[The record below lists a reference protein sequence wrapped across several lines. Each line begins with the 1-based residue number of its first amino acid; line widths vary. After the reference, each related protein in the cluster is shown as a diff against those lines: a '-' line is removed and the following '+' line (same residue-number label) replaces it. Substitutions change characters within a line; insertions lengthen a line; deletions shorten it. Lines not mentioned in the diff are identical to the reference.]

1 MDCTAGIRSCALVCA
16 VIWLAPALVSAGGQ
30 EEADGSQPAA
40 TGAADVA
47 GAGAE
52 LPDTPQRPWTYGSR
66 AEFRAAAGRAL
77 PALGEAP
84 MLAQQV
90 SGGDLPPVAER
101 VPDEPLIVVPIEEIG
116 SYGGQM
122 NTTVMDGPVTWWFPA
137 YWLEEP
143 PVQLRPDAKTWY
155 PNWLLGVEQSADD
168 RTITLRLRPGMKWS
182 DGAPFTADD
191 VAFWFDDMN
200 MNRELRPSVPTS
212 LNVGGAPARGRR
224 IDDHAFELSFAAP
237 RPNFALR
244 QLTLPQYM
252 WSMGFIAE
260 PKHYLAQ
267 FHLSYNPQA
276 NELAKEGGFDDW
288 TQLFNARQ
296 GPYGKSA
303 DDLGRPVLE
312 AWVLQEAATDYAL
325 WERNPFYWKV
335 DVAGNQLPYFDRV
348 QNRSAATKEAFM
360 IAALGGEVDFVS
372 SILTIEDFPV
382 LTQNAEA
389 GGYEVR
395 LWQKR
400 AGAGVNYFF
409 RQTYKPDPVMQELL
423 RDKRF
428 RRALSL
434 AINRAE
440 INDLLYFGRGTPS
453 QAAVPPGSVY
463 HVPEHFRRDAA
474 YDPETAN
481 RLLDEL
487 GLKLGADGIRRRPDG
502 KELFVKIEGYH
513 EQETPITSTAELVK
527 DYWEAVGV
535 KTDFDFREDNS
546 FDGRRSADE
555 VMIASHVIDML
566 PDSIYEGSLWSPPSF
581 GWWSEELANIYFAE
595 GIDGLRAAGMEPDLL
610 RYFELSE
617 QFAQTAGDDEKV
629 AVANRI
635 GELWADNLWM
645 AGTVGGDLPH
655 PALVRKDM
663 GNVAAKGFATYFTF
677 YQIPHLPA
685 QYFRRQ

>member
-1 MDCTAGIRSCALVCA
+1 MNFRAGIRWFVLVGA
-16 VIWLAPALVSAGGQ
+16 VIWFAPSLVLAGGQ
-30 EEADGSQPAA
+30 EEADDQPSAAA
-40 TGAADVA
+40 TATSA
-47 GAGAE
+47 AGAE
-52 LPDTPQRPWTYGSR
+52 LPATPQRPWTYGSH
-66 AEFRAAAGRAL
+66 AELNAATGLSL

-84 MLAQQV
+84 MLARQV
-90 SGGDLPPVAER
+90 SSGDLPPVAER
-101 VPDEPLIVVPIEEIG
+101 VPDEPLIVVPIEQIG

-137 YWLEEP
+137 YWLEDP

-155 PNWLLGVEQSADD
+155 PNWLLGVDQSADD

-182 DGAPFTADD
+182 DGEPLTAADL
-191 VAFWFDDMN
+191 AFWFDDMN
-200 MNRELRPSVPTS
+200 MNKELRPSVPTS
-212 LNVGGAPARGRR
+212 LNVGGSPAQGSRV
-224 IDDHAFELSFAAP
+224 DDYTFELSFAAP
-237 RPNFALR
+237 LPNFALR

-260 PKHYLAQ
+260 PKHYLSQ
-267 FHLSYNPQA
+267 FHIGYNAKA
-276 NELAKEGGFDDW
+276 NDLAKAGGFDNW

-296 GPYGKSA
+296 GPYGKSG
-303 DDLGRPVLE
+303 DDIGRPVLE

-335 DVAGNQLPYFDRV
+335 DIAGNQLPYFDRV
-348 QNRSAATKEAFM
+348 QNRSAATKESFM

-389 GGYEVR
+389 GNFEVR

-409 RQTYKPDPVMQELL
+409 RQSYKPDPAMEELL

-434 AINRAE
+434 AINREE
-440 INDLLYFGRGTPS
+440 INELLYFGKGTPS
-453 QAAVPPGSVY
+453 QAAVPPGSIY
-463 HVPEHFRRDAA
+463 HVPEHFQRDAA
-474 YDPETAN
+474 YDPDEAN
-481 RLLDEL
+481 RILDEL
-487 GLKLGADGIRRRPDG
+487 GLKMGGDGIRRRPDG

-527 DYWEAVGV
+527 NYWEAVGV

-546 FDGRRSADE
+546 FDGKRSADE

-581 GWWSEELANIYFAE
+581 GWWSEELANVYFAE
-595 GIDGLRAAGMEPDLL
+595 GIAGLRAAGMEPALL
-610 RYFELSE
+610 RFFELSE
-617 QFAQTAGDDEKV
+617 QFAQTAGEDDRV
-629 AVANRI
+629 AIANQI

-645 AGTVGGDLPH
+645 VGTVGGDLPH
-655 PALVRKDM
+655 PALVKNDM
-663 GNVAAKGFATYFTF
+663 GNVASKGFATYFTF

-685 QYFRRQ
+685 QYFRRS

>member
-1 MDCTAGIRSCALVCA
+1 MNLRAAIRSIVLVSA
-16 VIWLAPALVSAGGQ
+16 VLWLAPTLVLAGGA
-30 EEADGSQPAA
+30 EEADDQPAA
-40 TGAADVA
+40 STAAAGGTGA
-47 GAGAE
+47 G
-52 LPDTPQRPWTYGSR
+52 LPDTPQRPWTYGSH
-66 AEFRAAAGRAL
+66 AELKAATGLTL
-77 PALGEAP
+77 PALSEAP

-90 SGGDLPPVAER
+90 SSGTLPPVAER
-101 VPDEPLIVVPIEEIG
+101 VPDEPLIVVPIEQIG

-122 NTTVMDGPVTWWFPA
+122 NTTIMDGPVTWWFPA
-137 YWLEEP
+137 YWLEDP
-143 PVQLRPDAKTWY
+143 PVQLRPDAKIWY
-155 PNWLLGVEQSADD
+155 PNWLLGVDQSADD

-182 DGAPFTADD
+182 DGEPFTTGDL
-191 VAFWFDDMN
+191 AFWFDDMN
-200 MNRELRPSVPTS
+200 MNKELHPSVPTS
-212 LNVGGAPARGRR
+212 LNVGGSPAQGRR
-224 IDDHAFELSFAAP
+224 IDDHTFELSFAAP
-237 RPNFALR
+237 LPNFALR

-260 PKHYLAQ
+260 PKQYLSQ
-267 FHLSYNPQA
+267 FHISYNAEA
-276 NELAKEGGFDDW
+276 NDLAKAGGFDDW

-303 DDLGRPVLE
+303 DDIGRPVLE

-335 DVAGNQLPYFDRV
+335 DIAGNQLPYFDRV
-348 QNRSAATKEAFM
+348 QNRSAATKESFM
-360 IAALGGEVDFVS
+360 IAALGGEVDFVA

-395 LWQKR
+395 LWRKR

-409 RQTYKPDPVMQELL
+409 RQTYKQDPVMEEIL

-440 INDLLYFGRGTPS
+440 INELLYFGKGTPS

-463 HVPEHFRRDAA
+463 HVPEHFQRDAA
-474 YDPETAN
+474 YDPDQAN
-481 RLLDEL
+481 RILDEM
-487 GLKLGADGIRRRPDG
+487 GLEMGADGIRRRPDG

-527 DYWEAVGV
+527 NYWEAVGV

-546 FDGRRSADE
+546 FDGKRSADE

-581 GWWSEELANIYFAE
+581 GWWSEELANVYFAE
-595 GIDGLRAAGMEPDLL
+595 GIAGLRAAGMEPDLL
-610 RYFELSE
+610 RFFELSE
-617 QFAQTAGDDEKV
+617 QFAQTAAEDQRV
-629 AVANRI
+629 AIANQI

-645 AGTVGGDLPH
+645 VGTVGGDLPH
-655 PALVRKDM
+655 PALVKNDM
-663 GNVAAKGFATYFTF
+663 GNVASQGFATYFTF

>member
-1 MDCTAGIRSCALVCA
+1 MDFRAIVRSLVLVGA
-16 VIWLAPALVSAGGQ
+16 MIWLAPGLVLAGGE
-30 EEADGSQPAA
+30 EEADDQPAA
-40 TGAADVA
+40 SAEATG
-47 GAGAE
+47 GAGGD
-52 LPDTPQRPWTYGSR
+52 LPDTPDRPWTYGSH
-66 AEFRAAAGRAL
+66 AELQAATGLTL
-77 PALGEAP
+77 PTLSEAP
-84 MLAQQV
+84 MLAQMV
-90 SGGDLPPVAER
+90 SSGTLPPVAER
-101 VPDEPLIVVPIEEIG
+101 VPDEPLIVVPIEAIG

-122 NTTVMDGPVTWWFPA
+122 NTTIMDGPVTWWFPA
-137 YWLEEP
+137 YWLEDP
-143 PVQLRPDAKTWY
+143 PVQLRPNAKTWY
-155 PNWLLGVEQSADD
+155 PNWLLGVDQSADD

-182 DGAPFTADD
+182 DGAPFTTED

-200 MNRELRPSVPTS
+200 MNKELHPSVPTS
-212 LNVGGAPARGRR
+212 LNVGGSPAQGRR
-224 IDDHAFELSFAAP
+224 VDDYTFELSFAAP
-237 RPNFALR
+237 LPNFALR

-260 PKHYLAQ
+260 PKHYLSQ
-267 FHLSYNPQA
+267 FHISYNDQA
-276 NELAKEGGFDDW
+276 NELAKDGGFDNW

-303 DDLGRPVLE
+303 DDIGRPVLE

-348 QNRSAATKEAFM
+348 QNRSAATKESFM

-389 GGYEVR
+389 GNYEVR

-409 RQTYKPDPVMQELL
+409 RQTYKPDPVMEEIL

-440 INDLLYFGRGTPS
+440 INELLYFGKGTPS

-463 HVPEHFRRDAA
+463 HVPEHFQRDAA
-474 YDPETAN
+474 YDPEEAN
-481 RLLDEL
+481 RILDEM
-487 GLKLGADGIRRRPDG
+487 GLEMGADGIRRRADG

-527 DYWEAVGV
+527 NYWEAVGV

-546 FDGRRSADE
+546 FDGKRSADE

-581 GWWSEELANIYFAE
+581 GWWSEEMANVYFAE
-595 GIDGLRAAGMEPDLL
+595 GIAGLRAAGMGPDLL
-610 RYFELSE
+610 RFFELSE
-617 QFAQTAGDDEKV
+617 QFAQTADEDAKV
-629 AVANRI
+629 DIANQI

-645 AGTVGGDLPH
+645 VGTVGGDLPH
-655 PALVRKDM
+655 PALVKNDM
-663 GNVAAKGFATYFTF
+663 GNVSSKGFATYFTF
-677 YQIPHLPA
+677 YQIPHIPA

>member
-1 MDCTAGIRSCALVCA
+1 MNLRAAIRSIVLVSA
-16 VIWLAPALVSAGGQ
+16 VLWLAPTLVLAGGA
-30 EEADGSQPAA
+30 EEADDQPAA
-40 TGAADVA
+40 STAAAGGTGA
-47 GAGAE
+47 G
-52 LPDTPQRPWTYGSR
+52 LPDTPQRPWTYGSH
-66 AEFRAAAGRAL
+66 AELKAATGLTL
-77 PALGEAP
+77 PALSEAP

-90 SGGDLPPVAER
+90 SSGTLPPVAER
-101 VPDEPLIVVPIEEIG
+101 VPDEPLIVVPIEQIG

-122 NTTVMDGPVTWWFPA
+122 NTTIMDGPVTWWFPA
-137 YWLEEP
+137 YWLEDP
-143 PVQLRPDAKTWY
+143 PVQLRPDAKIWY
-155 PNWLLGVEQSADD
+155 PNWLLGVDQSADD

-182 DGAPFTADD
+182 DGEPFTTGDL
-191 VAFWFDDMN
+191 AFWFDDMN
-200 MNRELRPSVPTS
+200 MNKELHPSVPTS
-212 LNVGGAPARGRR
+212 LNVGGSPAQGRR
-224 IDDHAFELSFAAP
+224 IDDHTFELSFAAP
-237 RPNFALR
+237 LPNFALR

-260 PKHYLAQ
+260 PKQYLSQ
-267 FHLSYNPQA
+267 FHISYNAEA
-276 NELAKEGGFDDW
+276 NDLAKAGGFDDW

-303 DDLGRPVLE
+303 DDIGRPVLE

-335 DVAGNQLPYFDRV
+335 DIAGNQLPYFDRV
-348 QNRSAATKEAFM
+348 QNRSAATKESFM
-360 IAALGGEVDFVS
+360 IAALGGEVDFVA

-409 RQTYKPDPVMQELL
+409 RQTYKPDPVMEEIL

-440 INDLLYFGRGTPS
+440 INELLYFGKGTPS

-463 HVPEHFRRDAA
+463 HVPEHFQRDAA
-474 YDPETAN
+474 YDPDQAN
-481 RLLDEL
+481 RILDEM
-487 GLKLGADGIRRRPDG
+487 GLEMGADGIRRRPDG

-527 DYWEAVGV
+527 NYWEAVGV

-546 FDGRRSADE
+546 FDGKRSADE

-581 GWWSEELANIYFAE
+581 GWWSEELANVYFAE
-595 GIDGLRAAGMEPDLL
+595 GIAGLRAAGMEPDLL
-610 RYFELSE
+610 RFFELSE
-617 QFAQTAGDDEKV
+617 QFAQTV
-629 AVANRI
+629 AEDQRVAIANQI

-645 AGTVGGDLPH
+645 VGTVGGDLPH
-655 PALVRKDM
+655 PALVKNDM
-663 GNVAAKGFATYFTF
+663 GNVASQGFATYFTF

>member
-1 MDCTAGIRSCALVCA
+1 MNLRAAIRSIVLVSA
-16 VIWLAPALVSAGGQ
+16 VLWLAPTLVLAGGA
-30 EEADGSQPAA
+30 EEADDQPAA
-40 TGAADVA
+40 STAAAGGTGA
-47 GAGAE
+47 G
-52 LPDTPQRPWTYGSR
+52 LPDTPQRPWTYGSH
-66 AEFRAAAGRAL
+66 AELKAATGLTL
-77 PALGEAP
+77 PALSEAP

-90 SGGDLPPVAER
+90 SSGTLPPVAER
-101 VPDEPLIVVPIEEIG
+101 VPDEPLIVVPIEQIG

-122 NTTVMDGPVTWWFPA
+122 NTTIMDGPVTWWFPA
-137 YWLEEP
+137 YWLEDP
-143 PVQLRPDAKTWY
+143 PVQLRPDANIWY
-155 PNWLLGVEQSADD
+155 PNWLLGVDQSADD

-182 DGAPFTADD
+182 DGEPFTTGDL
-191 VAFWFDDMN
+191 AFWFDDMN
-200 MNRELRPSVPTS
+200 MNKELHPSVPTS
-212 LNVGGAPARGRR
+212 LNVGGSPAQGRR
-224 IDDHAFELSFAAP
+224 IDDHTFELSFAAP
-237 RPNFALR
+237 LPNFALR

-260 PKHYLAQ
+260 PKQYLSQ
-267 FHLSYNPQA
+267 FHISYNAEA
-276 NELAKEGGFDDW
+276 NDLAKAGGFDDW

-303 DDLGRPVLE
+303 DDIGRPVLE

-335 DVAGNQLPYFDRV
+335 DIAGNQLPYFDRV
-348 QNRSAATKEAFM
+348 QNRSAATKESFM
-360 IAALGGEVDFVS
+360 IAALGGEVDFVA

-409 RQTYKPDPVMQELL
+409 RQTYKPDPVMEEIL

-440 INDLLYFGRGTPS
+440 INELLYFGKGTPS

-463 HVPEHFRRDAA
+463 HVPEHFQRDAA
-474 YDPETAN
+474 YDPDQAN
-481 RLLDEL
+481 RILDEM
-487 GLKLGADGIRRRPDG
+487 GLEMGADGIRRRPDG

-527 DYWEAVGV
+527 NYWEAVGV

-546 FDGRRSADE
+546 FDGKRSADE

-581 GWWSEELANIYFAE
+581 GWWSEELANVYFAE
-595 GIDGLRAAGMEPDLL
+595 GIAGLRAAGMEPDLL
-610 RYFELSE
+610 RFFELSE
-617 QFAQTAGDDEKV
+617 QFAQLAAEDQRV
-629 AVANRI
+629 AIANQI

-645 AGTVGGDLPH
+645 VGTVGGDLPH
-655 PALVRKDM
+655 PALVKNDM
-663 GNVAAKGFATYFTF
+663 GNVASQGFATYFTF

>member
-1 MDCTAGIRSCALVCA
+1 MNLRAAIRSIVLVSA
-16 VIWLAPALVSAGGQ
+16 VLWLAPTLVLAGGA
-30 EEADGSQPAA
+30 EEADDQPAA
-40 TGAADVA
+40 STAAAGGTGA
-47 GAGAE
+47 G
-52 LPDTPQRPWTYGSR
+52 LPDTPQRPWTYGSH
-66 AEFRAAAGRAL
+66 AELKAATGLTL
-77 PALGEAP
+77 PALSEAP

-90 SGGDLPPVAER
+90 SSGTLPPVAER
-101 VPDEPLIVVPIEEIG
+101 VPDEPLIVVPIEQIG

-122 NTTVMDGPVTWWFPA
+122 NTTIMDGPVTWWFPA
-137 YWLEEP
+137 YWLEDP
-143 PVQLRPDAKTWY
+143 PVQLRPDAKIWY
-155 PNWLLGVEQSADD
+155 PNWLLGVDQSADD

-182 DGAPFTADD
+182 DGEPFTTGDL
-191 VAFWFDDMN
+191 AFWFDDMN
-200 MNRELRPSVPTS
+200 MNKELHPSVPTS
-212 LNVGGAPARGRR
+212 LNVGGSPAQGRR
-224 IDDHAFELSFAAP
+224 IDDHTFELSFAAP
-237 RPNFALR
+237 LPNFALR

-260 PKHYLAQ
+260 PKQYLSQ
-267 FHLSYNPQA
+267 FHISYNAEA
-276 NELAKEGGFDDW
+276 NDLAKAGGFDDW

-296 GPYGKSA
+296 GPYGKSS
-303 DDLGRPVLE
+303 DDIGRPVLE

-335 DVAGNQLPYFDRV
+335 DIAGNQLPYFDRV
-348 QNRSAATKEAFM
+348 QNRSAATKESFM
-360 IAALGGEVDFVS
+360 IAALGGEVDFVA

-409 RQTYKPDPVMQELL
+409 RQTYKPDPVMEEIL

-440 INDLLYFGRGTPS
+440 INELLYFGKGTPS

-463 HVPEHFRRDAA
+463 HVPEHFQRDAA
-474 YDPETAN
+474 YDPDQAN
-481 RLLDEL
+481 RILDEM
-487 GLKLGADGIRRRPDG
+487 GLEMGADGIRRRPDG

-527 DYWEAVGV
+527 NYWEAVGV

-546 FDGRRSADE
+546 FDGKRSADE

-581 GWWSEELANIYFAE
+581 GWWSEELANVYFAE
-595 GIDGLRAAGMEPDLL
+595 GIAGLRAAGMEPDLL
-610 RYFELSE
+610 RFFELSE
-617 QFAQTAGDDEKV
+617 QFAQTAAEDQRV
-629 AVANRI
+629 AIANQI

-645 AGTVGGDLPH
+645 VGTVGGDLPH
-655 PALVRKDM
+655 PALVKNDM
-663 GNVAAKGFATYFTF
+663 GNVASQGFATYFTF

>member
-1 MDCTAGIRSCALVCA
+1 MNLRAAIRSIVLVSA
-16 VIWLAPALVSAGGQ
+16 VLWLAPTLVLAGGA
-30 EEADGSQPAA
+30 EEADDQPAA
-40 TGAADVA
+40 STAAAGGTGA
-47 GAGAE
+47 G
-52 LPDTPQRPWTYGSR
+52 LPDTPQRPWTYGSH
-66 AEFRAAAGRAL
+66 AELKAATGLTL
-77 PALGEAP
+77 PALSEAP

-90 SGGDLPPVAER
+90 SSGTLPPVAER
-101 VPDEPLIVVPIEEIG
+101 VPDEPLIVVPIEQIG

-122 NTTVMDGPVTWWFPA
+122 NTTIMDGPVTWWFPA
-137 YWLEEP
+137 YWLEDP
-143 PVQLRPDAKTWY
+143 PVQLRPDAKIWY
-155 PNWLLGVEQSADD
+155 PNWLLGVDQSADD

-182 DGAPFTADD
+182 DGEPFTTGDL
-191 VAFWFDDMN
+191 AFWFDDMN
-200 MNRELRPSVPTS
+200 MNKELHPSVPTS
-212 LNVGGAPARGRR
+212 LNVGGSPAQGRR
-224 IDDHAFELSFAAP
+224 IDDHTFELSFAAP
-237 RPNFALR
+237 LPNFALR

-260 PKHYLAQ
+260 PKQYLSQ
-267 FHLSYNPQA
+267 FHISYNAEA
-276 NELAKEGGFDDW
+276 NDLAKAGGFDDW

-303 DDLGRPVLE
+303 DDIGRPVLE

-335 DVAGNQLPYFDRV
+335 DIAGNQLPYFDRV
-348 QNRSAATKEAFM
+348 QNRSAATKESFM
-360 IAALGGEVDFVS
+360 IAALGGEVDFVA

-409 RQTYKPDPVMQELL
+409 RQTYKPDPVMEEIL

-440 INDLLYFGRGTPS
+440 INELLYFGKGTPS

-463 HVPEHFRRDAA
+463 HVPEHFQRDAA
-474 YDPETAN
+474 YDPDQAN
-481 RLLDEL
+481 RILDEM
-487 GLKLGADGIRRRPDG
+487 GLEMGADGIRRRPDG

-527 DYWEAVGV
+527 NYWEAVGV

-546 FDGRRSADE
+546 FDGKRSADE

-581 GWWSEELANIYFAE
+581 GWWSEELANVYFAE
-595 GIDGLRAAGMEPDLL
+595 GIAGLRAAGMEPDLL
-610 RYFELSE
+610 RFFELSE
-617 QFAQTAGDDEKV
+617 QFAQTAAEDQRV
-629 AVANRI
+629 AIANQI

-645 AGTVGGDLPH
+645 VGTVGGDLPH
-655 PALVRKDM
+655 PALVKNDM
-663 GNVAAKGFATYFTF
+663 GNVASQGFATYFTF

>member
-1 MDCTAGIRSCALVCA
+1 
-16 VIWLAPALVSAGGQ
+16 
-30 EEADGSQPAA
+30 
-40 TGAADVA
+40 
-47 GAGAE
+47 
-52 LPDTPQRPWTYGSR
+52 
-66 AEFRAAAGRAL
+66 
-77 PALGEAP
+77 
-84 MLAQQV
+84 
-90 SGGDLPPVAER
+90 
-101 VPDEPLIVVPIEEIG
+101 
-116 SYGGQM
+116 
-122 NTTVMDGPVTWWFPA
+122 
-137 YWLEEP
+137 
-143 PVQLRPDAKTWY
+143 
-155 PNWLLGVEQSADD
+155 
-168 RTITLRLRPGMKWS
+168 MKWS
-182 DGAPFTADD
+182 DGAPFTAAD

-212 LNVGGAPARGRR
+212 LNVGGEPARGRR
-224 IDDHAFELSFAAP
+224 IDDHTFELSFAAP

-276 NELAKEGGFDDW
+276 NELAKAGGFDDW

-303 DDLGRPVLE
+303 DDVGRPVLE

-382 LTQNAEA
+382 LTQNADA

-440 INDLLYFGRGTPS
+440 INELLYFGKGTPS

-581 GWWSEELANIYFAE
+581 GWWSEELANVYFAE
-595 GIDGLRAAGMEPDLL
+595 GIDGLRGAGMEPDLL

-617 QFAQTAGDDEKV
+617 QFAQTAGDAEKV
-629 AVANRI
+629 AIANRI

-663 GNVAAKGFATYFTF
+663 GNVAARGFATYFTF

>member
-1 MDCTAGIRSCALVCA
+1 MNFRAGIRWFVLIGA
-16 VIWLAPALVSAGGQ
+16 VIWFAPSLVLAGGQ
-30 EEADGSQPAA
+30 EEADDQPSAAA
-40 TGAADVA
+40 TATSA
-47 GAGAE
+47 AGAE
-52 LPDTPQRPWTYGSR
+52 LPATPQRPWTYGSH
-66 AEFRAAAGRAL
+66 AELNAATGLSL

-90 SGGDLPPVAER
+90 SSGALPPVAER
-101 VPDEPLIVVPIEEIG
+101 VPDEPLIVVPIEQIG

-137 YWLEEP
+137 YWLEDP

-155 PNWLLGVEQSADD
+155 PNWLLGVDQSADD

-182 DGAPFTADD
+182 DGEPLTAADL
-191 VAFWFDDMN
+191 AFWFDDMN
-200 MNRELRPSVPTS
+200 MNKELRPSVPTS
-212 LNVGGAPARGRR
+212 LNVGGSPAQGRR
-224 IDDHAFELSFAAP
+224 VDDYTFELSFAAP
-237 RPNFALR
+237 LPNFALR

-260 PKHYLAQ
+260 PKHYLSQ
-267 FHLSYNPQA
+267 FHIGYNAKA
-276 NELAKEGGFDDW
+276 NDLAKAGGFDNW
-288 TQLFNARQ
+288 TQLFSARQ
-296 GPYGKSA
+296 GPYGKSS
-303 DDLGRPVLE
+303 DDIGRPVLE

-335 DVAGNQLPYFDRV
+335 DIAGNQLPYFDRV
-348 QNRSAATKEAFM
+348 QNRSAATKESFM

-389 GGYEVR
+389 GNFEVR

-409 RQTYKPDPVMQELL
+409 RQSYKPDPAMEELL

-434 AINRAE
+434 AINREE
-440 INDLLYFGRGTPS
+440 INELLYFGKGTPS
-453 QAAVPPGSVY
+453 QAAVPPGSIY
-463 HVPEHFRRDAA
+463 HVPEHFQRDAA
-474 YDPETAN
+474 YDPDEAN
-481 RLLDEL
+481 RILDEL
-487 GLKLGADGIRRRPDG
+487 GLKMGGDGIRRRPDG

-527 DYWEAVGV
+527 NYWEAVGV

-546 FDGRRSADE
+546 FDGKRSADE

-581 GWWSEELANIYFAE
+581 GWWSEELANVYFAE
-595 GIDGLRAAGMEPDLL
+595 GIAGLRAAGMEPALL
-610 RYFELSE
+610 RFFELSE
-617 QFAQTAGDDEKV
+617 QFAQTAGEDDRV
-629 AVANRI
+629 AIANQI

-645 AGTVGGDLPH
+645 VGTVGGDLPH
-655 PALVRKDM
+655 PALVKNDM
-663 GNVAAKGFATYFTF
+663 GNVASKGFATYFTF

-685 QYFRRQ
+685 QYFRRS

>member
-1 MDCTAGIRSCALVCA
+1 MNLRAAIRSIVLVSA
-16 VIWLAPALVSAGGQ
+16 VLWLAPTLVLAGGA
-30 EEADGSQPAA
+30 EEADDQPAA
-40 TGAADVA
+40 STAAAGGTGA
-47 GAGAE
+47 G
-52 LPDTPQRPWTYGSR
+52 LPDTPQRPWTYGSH
-66 AEFRAAAGRAL
+66 AELKAATGLTL
-77 PALGEAP
+77 PALSEAP

-90 SGGDLPPVAER
+90 SSGTLPPVAER
-101 VPDEPLIVVPIEEIG
+101 VPDEPLIVVPIEQIG

-122 NTTVMDGPVTWWFPA
+122 NTTIMDGPVTWWFPA
-137 YWLEEP
+137 YWLEDP
-143 PVQLRPDAKTWY
+143 PVQLRPDAEIWY
-155 PNWLLGVEQSADD
+155 PNWLLGVDQSADD

-182 DGAPFTADD
+182 DGEPFTTGDL
-191 VAFWFDDMN
+191 AFWFDDMN
-200 MNRELRPSVPTS
+200 MNKELHPSVPTS
-212 LNVGGAPARGRR
+212 LNVGGSPAQGRR
-224 IDDHAFELSFAAP
+224 IDDHTFELSFAAP
-237 RPNFALR
+237 LPNFALR

-260 PKHYLAQ
+260 PKQYLSQ
-267 FHLSYNPQA
+267 FHISYNAEA
-276 NELAKEGGFDDW
+276 NDLAKAGGFDDW

-303 DDLGRPVLE
+303 DDIGRPVLE

-335 DVAGNQLPYFDRV
+335 DIAGNQLPYFDRV
-348 QNRSAATKEAFM
+348 QNRSAATKESFM
-360 IAALGGEVDFVS
+360 IAALGGEVDFVA

-409 RQTYKPDPVMQELL
+409 RQTYKPDPVMEEIL

-440 INDLLYFGRGTPS
+440 INELLYFGKGTPS

-463 HVPEHFRRDAA
+463 HVPEHFQRDAA
-474 YDPETAN
+474 YDPDQAN
-481 RLLDEL
+481 RILDEM
-487 GLKLGADGIRRRPDG
+487 GLEMGADGIRRRPDG

-527 DYWEAVGV
+527 NYWEAVGV

-546 FDGRRSADE
+546 FDGKRSADE

-581 GWWSEELANIYFAE
+581 GWWSEELANVYFAE
-595 GIDGLRAAGMEPDLL
+595 GIAGLRAAGMEPDLL
-610 RYFELSE
+610 RFFELSE
-617 QFAQTAGDDEKV
+617 QFAQTAAEDQRV
-629 AVANRI
+629 AIANQI

-645 AGTVGGDLPH
+645 VGTVGGDLPH
-655 PALVRKDM
+655 PALVKNDM
-663 GNVAAKGFATYFTF
+663 GNVASQGFATYFTF

>member
-16 VIWLAPALVSAGGQ
+16 VIWLASALVSAGGQ

-40 TGAADVA
+40 TGAADM
-47 GAGAE
+47 AGAE

-155 PNWLLGVEQSADD
+155 PNWLLGVDQSADD

-224 IDDHAFELSFAAP
+224 IDDHTFELSFAAP

-463 HVPEHFRRDAA
+463 HVPEHFQRDAA

-513 EQETPITSTAELVK
+513 EQETPITSSAELVK

>member
-1 MDCTAGIRSCALVCA
+1 MNLRAAIRSIVLVSA
-16 VIWLAPALVSAGGQ
+16 VLWLAPTLVLAGGA
-30 EEADGSQPAA
+30 EEADDQPAA
-40 TGAADVA
+40 STAAAGGTGA
-47 GAGAE
+47 G
-52 LPDTPQRPWTYGSR
+52 LPDTPQRPWTYGSH
-66 AEFRAAAGRAL
+66 AELKAATGLTL
-77 PALGEAP
+77 PALSEAP

-90 SGGDLPPVAER
+90 SSGTLPPVAER
-101 VPDEPLIVVPIEEIG
+101 VPDEPLIVVPIEQIG

-122 NTTVMDGPVTWWFPA
+122 NTTIMDGPVTWWFPA
-137 YWLEEP
+137 YWLEDP
-143 PVQLRPDAKTWY
+143 PVQLRPDAKIWY
-155 PNWLLGVEQSADD
+155 PNWLLGVDQSAND

-182 DGAPFTADD
+182 DGTPFTTGDL
-191 VAFWFDDMN
+191 AFWFDDMN
-200 MNRELRPSVPTS
+200 MNMELHPSVPTS
-212 LNVGGAPARGRR
+212 LNVGGSPAQGRR
-224 IDDHAFELSFAAP
+224 IDDHTFELSFAAP
-237 RPNFALR
+237 LPNFALR

-260 PKHYLAQ
+260 PKHYLSQ
-267 FHLSYNPQA
+267 FHISYNAEA
-276 NELAKEGGFDDW
+276 NDLAKADGFDDW

-296 GPYGKSA
+296 GPYGKSS
-303 DDLGRPVLE
+303 DDIGRPVLE

-335 DVAGNQLPYFDRV
+335 DIAGNQLPYFDRV
-348 QNRSAATKEAFM
+348 QNRSAATKESFM
-360 IAALGGEVDFVS
+360 IAALGGEVDFVA

-389 GGYEVR
+389 GGFEVR

-409 RQTYKPDPVMQELL
+409 RQTYKPDPVMEEIL

-440 INDLLYFGRGTPS
+440 INELLYFGKGTPS

-463 HVPEHFRRDAA
+463 HVPEHFQRDAA
-474 YDPETAN
+474 YDPEQAN
-481 RLLDEL
+481 RILDEM
-487 GLKLGADGIRRRPDG
+487 GLEMGADGIRRRPDG

-527 DYWEAVGV
+527 NYWEAVGV

-546 FDGRRSADE
+546 FDGKRSADE

-581 GWWSEELANIYFAE
+581 GWWSEELANVYFAE
-595 GIDGLRAAGMEPDLL
+595 GIAGLRAAGMEPDLL
-610 RYFELSE
+610 RFFELSE
-617 QFAQTAGDDEKV
+617 QFAQTAAEDQRV
-629 AVANRI
+629 AIANQI

-645 AGTVGGDLPH
+645 VGTVGGDLPH
-655 PALVRKDM
+655 PALVKNDM
-663 GNVAAKGFATYFTF
+663 GNVASQGFATYFTF

>member
-40 TGAADVA
+40 TGAADM
-47 GAGAE
+47 AGAE

-155 PNWLLGVEQSADD
+155 PNWLLGVDQSADD

-224 IDDHAFELSFAAP
+224 IDDHTFELSFAAP

-463 HVPEHFRRDAA
+463 HVPEHFQRDAA

-595 GIDGLRAAGMEPDLL
+595 GIGGLRAAGMEPDLL

-617 QFAQTAGDDEKV
+617 QFGQTAGDAEKV
-629 AVANRI
+629 AIANRI

>member
-1 MDCTAGIRSCALVCA
+1 MDLRVAIRSIVLIGAA
-16 VIWLAPALVSAGGQ
+16 IWLAPALALAGGA
-30 EEADGSQPAA
+30 EEADDQPAA
-40 TGAADVA
+40 STAAAGGTGA
-47 GAGAE
+47 G
-52 LPDTPQRPWTYGSR
+52 LPDTPQRPWTYGSH
-66 AEFRAAAGRAL
+66 AELKAATGLTL
-77 PALGEAP
+77 PALSEAP
-84 MLAQQV
+84 MLAQMV
-90 SGGDLPPVAER
+90 SSGTLPPVAER
-101 VPDEPLIVVPIEEIG
+101 VPDEPLIVVPIEQIG

-122 NTTVMDGPVTWWFPA
+122 NTTIMDGPVTWWFPA
-137 YWLEEP
+137 YWLEDP
-143 PVQLRPDAKTWY
+143 PVQLRPDARTWY
-155 PNWLLGVEQSADD
+155 PNWLLGVDQSADD

-182 DGAPFTADD
+182 DGTPFTTGDL
-191 VAFWFDDMN
+191 AFWFDDMN
-200 MNRELRPSVPTS
+200 MNTELHPSVPTS
-212 LNVGGAPARGRR
+212 LNVGGSPAQGRR
-224 IDDHAFELSFAAP
+224 IDDHTFELSFAAAL
-237 RPNFALR
+237 PNFALR

-260 PKHYLAQ
+260 PKHYLSQ
-267 FHLSYNPQA
+267 FHISYNAEA
-276 NELAKEGGFDDW
+276 NDLAKAGGFDDW

-296 GPYGKSA
+296 GPYGKSS
-303 DDLGRPVLE
+303 DDIGRPVLE
-312 AWVLQEAATDYAL
+312 AWLLQEAATDYAL

-335 DVAGNQLPYFDRV
+335 DIAGNQLPYFDRV
-348 QNRSAATKEAFM
+348 QDRSAATKESFM
-360 IAALGGEVDFVS
+360 IAALGGEVDFVA

-389 GGYEVR
+389 GGFEVR

-409 RQTYKPDPVMQELL
+409 RQTYKPDPVMEEIL

-440 INDLLYFGRGTPS
+440 INELLYFGKGTPS

-463 HVPEHFRRDAA
+463 HVPEHFQRDAA
-474 YDPETAN
+474 YDPDEAN
-481 RLLDEL
+481 RILDEM
-487 GLKLGADGIRRRPDG
+487 GLEMGADGIRRRPDG

-527 DYWEAVGV
+527 NYWEAVGV

-546 FDGRRSADE
+546 FDGKRSADE

-581 GWWSEELANIYFAE
+581 GWWSEELANVYFAE
-595 GIDGLRAAGMEPDLL
+595 GVAGLRAAGMEPDLL
-610 RYFELSE
+610 RFFELSE
-617 QFAQTAGDDEKV
+617 QFAQTAGEDERV
-629 AVANRI
+629 AIANQI

-645 AGTVGGDLPH
+645 VGTVGGDLPH
-655 PALVRKDM
+655 PALVKNDM
-663 GNVAAKGFATYFTF
+663 GNVASQGFATYFTF

>member
-1 MDCTAGIRSCALVCA
+1 MNLRAAIRSIVLVSA
-16 VIWLAPALVSAGGQ
+16 VLWLAPTLVLAGGA
-30 EEADGSQPAA
+30 EEADDQPAA
-40 TGAADVA
+40 STAAAGGTGA
-47 GAGAE
+47 G
-52 LPDTPQRPWTYGSR
+52 LPDTPQRPWTYGSH
-66 AEFRAAAGRAL
+66 AELKAATGLTL
-77 PALGEAP
+77 PALSEAP

-90 SGGDLPPVAER
+90 SSGTLPPVAER
-101 VPDEPLIVVPIEEIG
+101 VPDEPLIVVPIEQIG

-122 NTTVMDGPVTWWFPA
+122 NTTIMDGPVTWWFPA
-137 YWLEEP
+137 YWLEDP

-155 PNWLLGVEQSADD
+155 PNWLLGVDQSADD

-182 DGAPFTADD
+182 DGEPFTTGDL
-191 VAFWFDDMN
+191 AFWFDDMN
-200 MNRELRPSVPTS
+200 MNKELHPSVPTS
-212 LNVGGAPARGRR
+212 LNVGGSPAQGRR
-224 IDDHAFELSFAAP
+224 IDDHTFELSFAAP
-237 RPNFALR
+237 LPNFALR

-260 PKHYLAQ
+260 PKQYLSQ
-267 FHLSYNPQA
+267 FHISYNAEA
-276 NELAKEGGFDDW
+276 NDLAKAGGFDDW

-296 GPYGKSA
+296 GPYGKSS
-303 DDLGRPVLE
+303 DDIGRPVLE

-335 DVAGNQLPYFDRV
+335 DIAGNQLPYFDRV
-348 QNRSAATKEAFM
+348 QNRSAATKESFM
-360 IAALGGEVDFVS
+360 IAALGGEVDFVA

-382 LTQNAEA
+382 LTQNADA

-409 RQTYKPDPVMQELL
+409 RQTYKPDPVIEGLL

-440 INDLLYFGRGTPS
+440 INELLYFGKGTPS
-453 QAAVPPGSVY
+453 QAAVPPGSIY
-463 HVPEHFRRDAA
+463 HVPEHFQRDAA
-474 YDPETAN
+474 YDPDEAN
-481 RLLDEL
+481 RILDEM
-487 GLKLGADGIRRRPDG
+487 GLEMGADGIRRRPDG

-527 DYWEAVGV
+527 NYWEAVGV

-546 FDGRRSADE
+546 FDGKRSADE

-581 GWWSEELANIYFAE
+581 GWWSEELANVYFAE
-595 GIDGLRAAGMEPDLL
+595 GIAGLRAAGMEPDML
-610 RYFELSE
+610 RFFELSE
-617 QFAQTAGDDEKV
+617 QFAQTADEDERV
-629 AVANRI
+629 AIANQI

-645 AGTVGGDLPH
+645 VGTVGGDLPH
-655 PALVRKDM
+655 PALVKNDM
-663 GNVAAKGFATYFTF
+663 GNVSSQGFATYFTF

>member
-16 VIWLAPALVSAGGQ
+16 VIWLAPALVPAGGQ
-30 EEADGSQPAA
+30 EDAPGGQPAA
-40 TGAADVA
+40 TGAAAMA
-47 GAGAE
+47 GAD

-66 AEFRAAAGRAL
+66 AEFQAAAGRPL

-84 MLAQQV
+84 MLAQRV
-90 SGGDLPPVAER
+90 SSGDLPPVAER
-101 VPDEPLIVVPIEEIG
+101 VPDEPLIVAPIEELG

-155 PNWLLGVEQSADD
+155 PNWLLGVDQSADD

-182 DGAPFTADD
+182 DGAPFTAAD

-200 MNRELRPSVPTS
+200 MNRELRPAVPTS
-212 LNVGGAPARGRR
+212 LNVGGEPARGRR
-224 IDDHAFELSFAAP
+224 IDDHTFELSFAAP
-237 RPNFALR
+237 RPAFALR

-276 NELAKEGGFDDW
+276 NELAKAGGFDDW

-312 AWVLQEAATDYAL
+312 AWVLREAATDYAL

-360 IAALGGEVDFVS
+360 IAALGGEVDFVA

-440 INDLLYFGRGTPS
+440 INELLYFGRGTPS

-463 HVPEHFRRDAA
+463 HVPEHFQRDAA

-595 GIDGLRAAGMEPDLL
+595 GIGGLRAAGMEPDLL
-610 RYFELSE
+610 SYFELSE
-617 QFAQTAGDDEKV
+617 QFAQTAGDAEKV
-629 AVANRI
+629 AIANRI

-663 GNVAAKGFATYFTF
+663 GNVAARGFATYFTF

>member
-40 TGAADVA
+40 TGAADM
-47 GAGAE
+47 AGAE

-101 VPDEPLIVVPIEEIG
+101 VPEEPLIVVPIEEIG

-155 PNWLLGVEQSADD
+155 PNWLLGVDQSADD

-224 IDDHAFELSFAAP
+224 IDDHTFELSFAAP

-276 NELAKEGGFDDW
+276 NQLAKEGGFDDW

-463 HVPEHFRRDAA
+463 HVPEHFQRDAA

-595 GIDGLRAAGMEPDLL
+595 GIGGLRAAGMEPDLL

-617 QFAQTAGDDEKV
+617 QFGQTAGDAEKV
-629 AVANRI
+629 AIANRI

>member
-40 TGAADVA
+40 TGAADM
-47 GAGAE
+47 AGAE
-52 LPDTPQRPWTYGSR
+52 LPDTPQQPWTYGSR

-155 PNWLLGVEQSADD
+155 PNWLLGVDQSADD

-224 IDDHAFELSFAAP
+224 IDDHTFELSFAAP

-260 PKHYLAQ
+260 PKHYLTQ

-463 HVPEHFRRDAA
+463 HVPEHFQRDAA

-595 GIDGLRAAGMEPDLL
+595 GIGGLRAAGMEPDLL

-617 QFAQTAGDDEKV
+617 QFGQTAGDAEKV
-629 AVANRI
+629 AIANRI

>member
-40 TGAADVA
+40 TGAADM
-47 GAGAE
+47 AGAE

-155 PNWLLGVEQSADD
+155 PNWLLGVDQSADD

-182 DGAPFTADD
+182 DGAPFTAAD

-224 IDDHAFELSFAAP
+224 IDDHTFELSFAAP

-463 HVPEHFRRDAA
+463 HVPEHFQRDAA

-595 GIDGLRAAGMEPDLL
+595 GIGGLRAAGMEPDLL

-617 QFAQTAGDDEKV
+617 QFGQTAGDAEKV
-629 AVANRI
+629 AIANRI